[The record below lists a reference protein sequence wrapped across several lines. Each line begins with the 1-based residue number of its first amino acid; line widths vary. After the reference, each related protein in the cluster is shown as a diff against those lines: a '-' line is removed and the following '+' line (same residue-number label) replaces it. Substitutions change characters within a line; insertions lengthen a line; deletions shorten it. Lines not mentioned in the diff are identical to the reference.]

1 MPKEKVPNYVKWLT
15 PIAVLLITISL
26 LLLPYLSVFKSTF
39 TNAQNTITFFEN
51 SSTFSYTSQI
61 IKSEIQGRLPEKVQQ
76 NLIER
81 SIINKLTDLI
91 ITPKLVQNIAEP
103 VIKFQIKRLNS
114 KQVLTLTNN
123 NVEFN
128 LQPYKE
134 NLSSYIASFK
144 LGEGIETTLNNF
156 VTSVPNSVTIV
167 DGQKNPNS
175 VLIKIVKLRQGYE
188 NILKAYTVAWV
199 LIVFSALTLVGLFYK
214 DLRKL
219 FRMFAKIMIVS
230 GISILALSYL
240 APALIANFVPTN
252 ITENSGSEINQLINS
267 IVNQF
272 FELSR
277 SFVWWYLGLA
287 VLFAIFAWYFKNF
300 GVNFKPK
307 EIQKYFQLKY
317 HKLFKK
323 KK

>member
-128 LQPYKE
+128 LQSYKE

>member
-1 MPKEKVPNYVKWLT
+1 MPKEKVPNYVRWLT
-15 PIAVLLITISL
+15 PIAVFLITISL

-103 VIKFQIKRLNS
+103 VIKYQIKRLNS

-175 VLIKIVKLRQGYE
+175 VLIKIVKLREGYE

-300 GVNFKPK
+300 GVSFRPK
-307 EIQKYFQLKY
+307 EIQQYFKLKY
-317 HKLFKK
+317 RKLFKK